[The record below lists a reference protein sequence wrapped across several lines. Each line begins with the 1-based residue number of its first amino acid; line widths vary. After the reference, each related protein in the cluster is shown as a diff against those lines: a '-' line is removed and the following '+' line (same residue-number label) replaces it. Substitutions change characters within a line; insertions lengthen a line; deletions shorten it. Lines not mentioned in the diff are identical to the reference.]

1 MHSKET
7 VEFLRR
13 ILDEAWASLTPQQQ
27 MSTTRSD
34 MAAALLAA
42 AAGGE
47 RDPAKLREIAIGN
60 PEIVLQVA

>member
-1 MHSKET
+1 MHSKDT

-27 MSTTRSD
+27 MSTTRSG

-42 AAGGE
+42 AASGE
-47 RDPAKLREIAIGN
+47 RDPAKLRKIAIGN